1 MRQTCEA
8 RLSVLSISFS
18 LWLLGNSGYGVIF
31 ASSYCVV
38 FIMRLAKILPLAPN
52 YSVLSLYC
60 IFPVSEDSNVLLLSL
75 EKSPLKTPSWGHQR
89 LDWDGWGLR
98 ISLISLPDSLFW
110 HLNPKTVFCWWPPYA
125 CHKLSFILF
134 ISCWVS
140 AFIDNATAYIIFA
153 LCQIKLASSNIKAAH
168 FSTNSASIVLL
179 PQLNWEKGEMIHL
192 QVKTPR

>member
-52 YSVLSLYC
+52 YSVLSLYY

-125 CHKLSFILF
+125 CHKLSFIFFFHSFTQSLVGSLSKF
-134 ISCWVS
+134 IFNTMKRIW
-140 AFIDNATAYIIFA
+140 
-153 LCQIKLASSNIKAAH
+153 
-168 FSTNSASIVLL
+168 
-179 PQLNWEKGEMIHL
+179 
-192 QVKTPR
+192 